1 MARPKRTPKRA
12 RNDNDDGSRSPL
24 QHLSELAMIETLKHD
39 LLKAENARK
48 EAERKL
54 NAAES
59 RQKKLNRE
67 MKAINDT
74 LRKANEEL
82 SQNLDKA
89 MATNVKNG
97 KKYEALEAHLAKTKS
112 MQHVDI
118 TGFDVEPTERYV
130 DGPICGDIILWVKSF
145 GPKMGG
151 ENSSWKRAIPYV
163 LIKRKGW
170 NEFVCKRLTRE
181 DGKVFDYDE
190 EVIDVSVDTWK
201 FLKTN
206 GPVKGECINLM
217 KKFQI
222 GSTVNASYPN
232 WVNGVEDPVFSENS
246 KEEEFSKAVIT
257 QIEGDRVFLHWD
269 SDPWEFFAEVGVERL
284 VKPFLNSESECH
296 TFKAAH
302 EDYVKLMNIPP
313 NCRNIDMKKVD
324 AIIEAKYDEKN
335 MLTGQWE
342 VFDDGISLT
351 MDHKWE
357 ANMLVDEDS
366 YQILHASYE
375 RIDKREHATIVL
387 HNFKADGD
395 WKLFTGKSTSK
406 VGEGVLESKMRGG
419 IRGRQ
424 LYIQV
429 YECCC

>member
-1 MARPKRTPKRA
+1 MARPKRSPKRS

-24 QHLSELAMIETLKHD
+24 QHLSDLAMIETLKHD
-39 LLKAENARK
+39 LQIAQNARK

-59 RQKKLNRE
+59 RQKKHNKE

-82 SQNLDKA
+82 CQKYDQA

-97 KKYEALEAHLAKTKS
+97 KKYEALEARLAKTKS

-151 ENSSWKRAIPYV
+151 ENSSWERAIPYV

-170 NEFVCKRLTRE
+170 NSFVCKRLTRE
-181 DGKVFDYDE
+181 DGKVFDYEE

-217 KKFQI
+217 KNFQI

-232 WVNGVEDPVFSENS
+232 WVNGVEDPVFPENS

-284 VKPFLNSESECH
+284 VKPFSNSESECH
-296 TFKAAH
+296 AFKAAH

-313 NCRNIDMKKVD
+313 NCRNIDMKKVY

-335 MLTGQWE
+335 TLTGRWE
-342 VFDDGISLT
+342 VFDEKSST
-351 MDHKWE
+351 KNKWE

-387 HNFKADGD
+387 NSFKADGD

-406 VGEGVLESKMRGG
+406 VGDGVLESILRGG

-429 YECCC
+429 HECFC